1 MFKKLASCILAIAV
15 VFALMP
21 LVSSAVKA
29 GEVIKF
35 GDYDWR
41 VLEVDGDRALL
52 LSDKVLEERSY
63 HNTMTNITWATSD
76 IREYLNDE
84 FFNSFSATD
93 KARIAQVTNTNPDN
107 PWFGTAGGEDTDDYI
122 FLLSLDEVV
131 RYFGDSGQLANGNP
145 DNPWGIDDQ
154 FNAAR
159 IVRCIVSSCW
169 CHSETY
175 GHQWWLRSPGGGSS
189 DAAGVDDGGSVD
201 VDGYIVNSY
210 LGVRPALWVNLDG
223 TDPPEPPD
231 PPEEKPDDNNVSIS
245 VSGNAIAAT
254 ITPNATITLSGGEPF
269 PLDDPDKLTLKVEK
283 KAPENTEAFFEA
295 LKRYLSQSP

>member
-15 VFALMP
+15 VFALIP
-21 LVSSAVKA
+21 TVSSAVTA

-35 GDYDWR
+35 GNYDWR
-41 VLEVDGDRALL
+41 VLEVKDGKALL

-63 HNTMTNITWATSD
+63 HNTDTDITWETSD
-76 IREYLNDE
+76 IRAYLNDE
-84 FFNSFSATD
+84 FFNSFSATE

-107 PWFGTAGGEDTDDYI
+107 PWFGTAGGEDTDDHV

-131 RYFGDSGQLANGNP
+131 LYFGDADELAKPEGEREEWWGFSGAHA
-145 DNPWGIDDQ
+145 DK
-154 FNAAR
+154 R

-223 TDPPEPPD
+223 TDPPEPPE
-231 PPEEKPDDNNVSIS
+231 PPEEKPGDNNVSIS

-254 ITPNATITLSGGEPF
+254 LTPKAKITLSGGEPF

-283 KAPENTEAFFEA
+283 KTPENTEAFFTA
-295 LKRYLSQSP
+295 LKAYLS